1 VVTAAGLTTGALTY
15 ATGLATAFTGCGYV
29 GTTAGGY

>member
-15 ATGLATAFTGCGYV
+15 ATGLATAFTGV